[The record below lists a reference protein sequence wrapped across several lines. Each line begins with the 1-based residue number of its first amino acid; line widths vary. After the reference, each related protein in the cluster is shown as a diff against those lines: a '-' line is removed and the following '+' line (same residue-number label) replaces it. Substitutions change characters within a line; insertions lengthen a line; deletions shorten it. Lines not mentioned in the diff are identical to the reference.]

1 MALVVDLLFFEPGAA
16 VQQHLLVQPE
26 STVADSVDRI
36 TQVSLTALWQLD
48 PSDRMENTFLTFIFT
63 FFPIDSWLLFDGD
76 GPLFCVCVCL
86 CQWNKWRGWHKQR
99 KRRKGPKVNGLSMNT
114 SKAANWIRSR
124 RLGFQMRLI

>member
-63 FFPIDSWLLFDGD
+63 FFFPSIRGS
-76 GPLFCVCVCL
+76 CL
-86 CQWNKWRGWHKQR
+86 TVTGRYFAFVSAC
-99 KRRKGPKVNGLSMNT
+99 VNGT
-114 SKAANWIRSR
+114 SGGAGTSSGSGGSGQR
-124 RLGFQMRLI
+124 